1 MGPRVRGS
9 GRCRV
14 SVGSLWNWE
23 SAVYALVVFLAVLY
37 DLSKISFPN
46 YFERVERVNRQDLMP
61 SGLVHNGEME
71 RSGADVAE
79 YY

>member
-1 MGPRVRGS
+1 MTFPK
-9 GRCRV
+9 
-14 SVGSLWNWE
+14 
-23 SAVYALVVFLAVLY
+23 
-37 DLSKISFPN
+37 DPFPN

-61 SGLVHNGEME
+61 SGLVNNGEME